1 VSSRDSL
8 RRERSLAAFSSR
20 SKTALKAALS
30 TICSLFADLDGALE
44 STLAGVGFHE
54 MGCWEFI

>member
-1 VSSRDSL
+1 
-8 RRERSLAAFSSR
+8 
-20 SKTALKAALS
+20 LKAALS
-30 TICSLFADLDGALE
+30 TSCSPFAALDGALV